1 MKTKKQEYKITNNCT
16 CTGEDGEYTDDCYGC
31 WNDVLADFNENTKHL
46 LDIADGNFFIDGLP
60 LWNYNV
66 SGNFTVK
73 NTEELLRAIT
83 IRGDWTLRYSVDND
97 TLYCRLS
104 HHDVPTGRSFTVKPV
119 YIPEWEMAQ

>member
-1 MKTKKQEYKITNNCT
+1 MSETKQEYKITNNCT

-31 WNDVLADFNENTKHL
+31 WNDVLADFDENTKHL
-46 LDIADGNFFIDGLP
+46 LDITNGDFFIDGLP

-83 IRGDWTLRYSVDND
+83 IRGDWTLRYSVDSD
-97 TLYCRLS
+97 TLYC
-104 HHDVPTGRSFTVKPV
+104 
-119 YIPEWEMAQ
+119 